1 MTVAIAG
8 AGISICWPLLPEHDA
23 RVADASST
31 ERLPIASD
39 EIDFIVSLSSLF
51 IIPKLDGCFLS
62 MLKRLKPKIHAKVQR
77 KITILEKYNNIFND
91 FIHSFP
97 KFIPFDQSRKYF

>member
-1 MTVAIAG
+1 VTVAIAG

-51 IIPKLDGCFLS
+51 IIPKLDGCFFEYVET
-62 MLKRLKPKIHAKVQR
+62 AKA
-77 KITILEKYNNIFND
+77 KN
-91 FIHSFP
+91 
-97 KFIPFDQSRKYF
+97 SRKGTTKNYDFGKI